1 MAYNMRQAILEA
13 RNPMKVEMDK
23 DGRITIPAK
32 YRHESGIKPGDAVE
46 LIVTNGEVGLIATRD
61 DSGMAQDA
69 GRDIPLENAS
79 YLSKILVGYKEEF
92 QRRES
97 EDSRVATI
105 RLEED
110 NTVVIPSLY
119 REKMNISRGDRL
131 NMALEN
137 GEVRIGPPNPGS
149 GYQES
154 DPAEKTRN
162 HPREIRVGRAGEI
175 KLPDAARDLLGVTP
189 GDTILAKIE
198 DETLRIYTFLWA
210 TNRIR
215 KYAKNHPPD
224 SGTLLSEELIQER
237 RAESQRERYG

>member
-1 MAYNMRQAILEA
+1 MRA
-13 RNPMKVEMDK
+13 RVDEH
-23 DGRITIPAK
+23 GRVAIPAE
-32 YRHESGIKPGDAVE
+32 YRDKLDIRPGDAVE
-46 LIVTNGEVGLIATRD
+46 LIVANGEVGLITIQD
-61 DSGMAQDA
+61 DSGMVQDA
-69 GRDIPLENAS
+69 GHNNSLGNAS
-79 YLSKILVGYKEEF
+79 YLSEILAGYKEEF
-92 QRRES
+92 RRREF

-105 RLEED
+105 RLKED

-119 REKMNISRGDRL
+119 REKMNISRGDHL

-154 DPAEKTRN
+154 NQTGKTRN
-162 HPREIRVGRAGEI
+162 HPREIRVGRDGRI
-175 KLPDAARDLLGVTP
+175 KLPKAALELLRATP
-189 GDTILAKIE
+189 GDTIFAKIE

-215 KYAKNHPPD
+215 KYAENHPPD

-237 RAESQRERYG
+237 RAEAQRERYG